1 MTTVGA
7 TLVANVWE
15 DGASIVRG
23 QVRSYGV
30 MFLLLGL

>member
-1 MTTVGA
+1 MRVLYFVGA

-23 QVRSYGV
+23 QARSYG
-30 MFLLLGL
+30 